1 MDIESQRKYDNTSL
15 NNHGLPVKQR
25 CDKLSSAWTNIRLFQ
40 IECVTNQNIV
50 MFAIYIMQDMAWFL

>member
-25 CDKLSSAWTNIRLFQ
+25 CDKLSSAWTKIRFFQ
-40 IECVTNQNIV
+40 IECVTNWNIDV
-50 MFAIYIMQDMAWFL
+50 TFAIYIMPDMA